1 MSSIKQLAGQTAVYG
16 LSSVIGRVLNYFLV
30 PYYTRIFSPE
40 QYGVV
45 TEMYAY
51 VAFLIIILTYG
62 METAFF
68 KFSSE
73 AEKKNTVYSTTLISI
88 FLTSIIFISCASV
101 FSMPIANW
109 LGYPNHTE
117 YVIWF
122 AIIVGLDA
130 LCAVPFAK
138 LRELN
143 KAKWFVTVNVVNIA
157 VNIGLNIFFLL
168 YCRNHYLEHGPNVNW
183 LVDFCY
189 NPEIGVGYVFISNLI
204 ATITKTL
211 LLSPYIF
218 NIQIVYS
225 RTLIQKMLIYSLPL
239 LVAGMAGIINETI
252 DRIMLKYML
261 WDPPSGTEALAEL
274 GIYGACYKISMV
286 ITIFVQAFRYASE
299 PFFFAKHKD
308 GDAKAIYGDVMQYF
322 IIAVSLIFLT
332 IMLYIDLVMHFV
344 GVEFREGA
352 PIVPILLMANL
363 CLGIYFNLSIW
374 YKLTSKTV
382 YGAAIAIIGAFITI
396 TINYLWIPEIGY
408 MASAWATL
416 ICYFTMMVVSYWLG
430 QIHYPINYNVL
441 KGIGYPVA
449 AFALYYIS
457 TLISQPDGNY
467 HFLINTVILLL
478 FVGTVYKLEKPKFA
492 ASNPVK

>member
-30 PYYTRIFSPE
+30 PYYTRVFSPE

-101 FSMPIANW
+101 FSIPIANW

-261 WDPPSGTEALAEL
+261 WDPPSGTDALTEL

>member
-1 MSSIKQLAGQTAVYG
+1 LSSIKQLAGQTAVYG

-40 QYGVV
+40 QYGVI

-101 FSMPIANW
+101 FSIPIANW

-143 KAKWFVTVNVVNIA
+143 KAKWFATVNVVNIA
-157 VNIGLNIFFLL
+157 VNIGLNIFFLV
-168 YCRNHYLEHGPNVNW
+168 YCRNHYLDHGPNVNW

-189 NPEIGVGYVFISNLI
+189 DPEIGVGYVFISNLI

-225 RTLIQKMLIYSLPL
+225 RKLIQQMLIYSLPL
-239 LVAGMAGIINETI
+239 LVAGLAGIINETI

-261 WDPPSGTEALAEL
+261 WDPPSGTAALTKL

-308 GDAKAIYGDVMQYF
+308 GAAKAIYSDVMQYF

-352 PIVPILLMANL
+352 QIVPILLMANL
-363 CLGIYFNLSIW
+363 CLGVYFNLSIW

-382 YGAAIAIIGAFITI
+382 YGAAIAIGGAFITI

-430 QIHYPINYNVL
+430 QIHYPINYHVL

-457 TLISQPDGNY
+457 TLISQPDSNY

-478 FVGTVYKLEKPKFA
+478 FVGTVYKLEKPKLA
-492 ASNPVK
+492 ASNSVK